1 MSKRVAVLLSGNVRD
16 VSITGPRIQ
25 AMVVAPLAADVFIH
39 TWSTVEHT
47 TAAWWRS
54 QSDATE
60 PEAKVPMVDESEL
73 LRIFR
78 PRRIVVAPANDFSM
92 GQHPGDTMSH
102 HPWYSGVTSM
112 WFGVHAA
119 WALMEQQESADQCDY
134 DFVLRW
140 RFDLLPSRLLSS
152 DDLTPDLLLG
162 HSGTFDSLSIP
173 SDVAA
178 IGPRAIMK
186 TYASLFD
193 RLPELF
199 EEFEIASPWVDF
211 YPEALLAFHLEQQ
224 QVAWDEIRCGLRLHR
239 PGGEEITVATDEPWI
254 RFEHFDYR
262 RIAGRL
268 QSGTEGDM
276 TKYLVRNLEKAGCPE
291 PQAVADVL
299 VPHGCPASLIVLRR
313 EALLIGEARAALNSH
328 SDRRTRVGDRVYRQW
343 WVNSF
348 KTSDLNQR
356 AFLLAGSG
364 PWIAGSDVFHRAAGK
379 CLSSALRVLEVGRR
393 WIRAR

>member
-1 MSKRVAVLLSGNVRD
+1 MLLSGNVRD

-47 TAAWWRS
+47 TPTWWRS
-54 QSDATE
+54 QSDTTE

-73 LRIFR
+73 IRIFR
-78 PRRIVVAPANDFSM
+78 PRRIVVAPAKDFST
-92 GQHPGDTMSH
+92 GQHPGDTMLR
-102 HPWYSGVTSM
+102 HPWFPSVTSM

-119 WALMEQQESADQCDY
+119 WELMEQQEFADQCDY

-152 DDLTPDLLLG
+152 DDLTPDLLVAGSNLYAN
-162 HSGTFDSLSIP
+162 LSIP
-173 SDVAA
+173 SDTAA

-186 TYASLFD
+186 TYVGLYG

-211 YPEALLAFHLEQQ
+211 FPEAVLAFHLEQQ

-239 PGGEEITVATDEPWI
+239 PGGREVVVATDEPWI

-276 TKYLVRNLEKAGCPE
+276 TKYLIRNLEKAGCPE

-299 VPHGCPASLIVLRR
+299 VPHGRPSSLIVLRR
-313 EALLIGEARAALNSH
+313 EALLIGATRTALNSH

-364 PWIAGSDVFHRAAGK
+364 PWIAGSDVFHRLARR
-379 CLSSALRVLEVGRR
+379 CLGSAHRILEVGRR